1 MDIKML
7 KPPSGQSDFD
17 QRWKACLRYG
27 TDHSIS
33 AHFGQKSSFKTSWLA
48 PHSHAYHCFCIPF
61 VAASELWIHRASPSL
76 STAISSLAS
85 SEVHSLK
92 VGIGMPLFAR
102 FVLQNPTRR
111 SKTSSSMTSTVSS
124 CMARGSSWL
133 TGGIKSYSK
142 DRFKQISSWH
152 MRWGFDVLIDKD
164 LRRERWKLL
173 MR

>member
-33 AHFGQKSSFKTSWLA
+33 AHFGQKSSFKTSWLT

-61 VAASELWIHRASPSL
+61 VAAYELWIHQFRHLFPQPSRHWL
-76 STAISSLAS
+76 HPRSILWRW
-85 SEVHSLK
+85 
-92 VGIGMPLFAR
+92 GIGMPFAR

-133 TGGIKSYSK
+133 TGGIKSYSR